1 VSDVLDRVRA
11 IFAAIF
17 HVPPGSV
24 ELTTSQKSL
33 PAWDSMGHLNLVLD
47 LEQEFA
53 VSIPPEEVEK
63 MTDVAAIVK
72 SIESATTRQR

>member
-1 VSDVLDRVRA
+1 VPDVLDRVRA

-17 HVPPGSV
+17 NVPADSV
-24 ELTTSQKSL
+24 ELTTSQKGL

-47 LEQEFA
+47 LEQEFG

-63 MTDVAAIVK
+63 MTDVGAVVK
-72 SIESATTRQR
+72 SIEAATARRR